1 MSAPFSTISF
11 IFEAILLAALLAAVL
26 AWLSIRLAWRVGL
39 LDLPDSAPH
48 KKHTQ
53 ATPLA
58 GGIALIATLLISAL
72 AASTFTDPSV
82 RAALLAGLIV
92 FFFGLWDD
100 YKGISPLLKF
110 AGQTAA
116 VILLVL
122 MGVRIRVFESPE
134 FFFGGQ
140 SPLYV
145 SLDILLTWLWMV
157 GITNAF
163 NFVDSTD
170 GLAVGLTGVAAA
182 FFMLVTLES
191 GQLLLSYQNA
201 LILGACI
208 GLFFFNSP
216 PAMLFLGDSGAQSM
230 GFILAALAI
239 AYQPQGANQSSSWVV
254 PVLLLA
260 VPIFDMAL
268 VVFSRLRRRRPIYA
282 AARDHTY
289 HRLLAL
295 GLNTNRAGVFMQT
308 LSLLLGCLAFILLT
322 QSPLV
327 ANTAFAGVLI
337 VGLLAMLYLDNRK
350 RWP

>member
-1 MSAPFSTISF
+1 MNATFSSISF
-11 IFEAILLAALLAAVL
+11 IFEAILLSALLVAVL
-26 AWLSIRLAWRVGL
+26 AWLSIRLALRVGL

-58 GGIALIATLLISAL
+58 GGIALIAALLISAV
-72 AASTFTDPSV
+72 ASSTISDPAV

-100 YKGISPLLKF
+100 FKGISPLLKF
-110 AGQTAA
+110 VGQTAA
-116 VILLVL
+116 VILLIIL
-122 MGVRIRVFESPE
+122 GVRIQVFESPE
-134 FFFGGQ
+134 FFFGGT

-145 SLDILLTWLWMV
+145 TLDILLTWVWMV

-170 GLAVGLTGVAAA
+170 GLAIGLTGVAAA

-191 GQLLLSYQNA
+191 GQLLLSNQNA

-208 GLFFFNSP
+208 GLFYFNSP

-260 VPIFDMAL
+260 VPIFDMTL
-268 VVFSRLRRRRPIYA
+268 VVFSRLRRHRPVYI

-289 HRLLAL
+289 HRLLSL
-295 GLNTNRAGVFMQT
+295 GMNTNRAGVFMQT
-308 LSLLLGCLAFILLT
+308 LSLLLGCLAFVLLT
-322 QSPLV
+322 LTPLV
-327 ANTAFAGVLI
+327 TNSIFVGVIIL
-337 VGLLAMLYLDNRK
+337 GLLAFLYLDNHK